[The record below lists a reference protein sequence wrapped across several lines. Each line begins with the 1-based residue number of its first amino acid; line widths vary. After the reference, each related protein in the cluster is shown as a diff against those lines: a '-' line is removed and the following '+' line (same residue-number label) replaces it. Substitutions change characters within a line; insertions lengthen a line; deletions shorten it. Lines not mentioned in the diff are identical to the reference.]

1 VVVAEINL
9 ALIEELRT
17 KMPMGQHRKL

>member
-1 VVVAEINL
+1 VAEINL

>member
-1 VVVAEINL
+1 MAEINL
-9 ALIEELRT
+9 ALIDELRA